1 MLKVVVK
8 PGGGLAVRVTV
19 PVKPATLETVRVDAK
34 LPPSLGPEYVSIDP
48 AAEMLKSKNV
58 TVTWCVG

>member
-1 MLKVVVK
+1 VLKVVVK

-19 PVKPATLETVRVDAK
+19 PVKPTMLETVRVDAE

-48 AAEMLKSKNV
+48 EAEMLKS
-58 TVTWCVG
+58 